1 MKKKLIALTLCFA
14 VAAMFGGCGK
24 ANSSAT
30 VATVNG
36 EKVTMDELQYFLV
49 QEANQL
55 SSQHQD
61 AETGKV
67 SDDFWSSDI
76 DGKTAAQT
84 ALDKALDDV
93 TEFYVYKIEADKQ
106 GITLTDED
114 QDNIDSQKKSMIDS
128 YGEKMY
134 QAQLKAAG
142 FSEET
147 FVKLMTLSTYSQKLY
162 EAFKETLNDDEI
174 SKEAK
179 TYFDENYLKAKH
191 ILISTKN
198 SETGADLT
206 GDELEA
212 KKAKIKEVQ
221 EKLAGGA
228 SFDDLIKEY
237 GEDPGMEST
246 PEGYV
251 FTEGEMVQEFYDGT
265 KALEVGAVSEP
276 VQSSYGY
283 HIIKREALTDADYE
297 KYSETVKTSVE
308 SEKFKAKLDE
318 YKAAATVETTDAFK
332 KIDVKKIMDQYQKNY
347 EEASKVI
354 EEEYKRMQEE
364 QAAAQSES
372 PAPTDGS
379 EGATD
384 GEADAPAEATESP
397 AGESTD
403 SAE

>member
-1 MKKKLIALTLCFA
+1 
-14 VAAMFGGCGK
+14 
-24 ANSSAT
+24 
-30 VATVNG
+30 
-36 EKVTMDELQYFLV
+36 
-49 QEANQL
+49 
-55 SSQHQD
+55 
-61 AETGKV
+61 
-67 SDDFWSSDI
+67 
-76 DGKTAAQT
+76 
-84 ALDKALDDV
+84 
-93 TEFYVYKIEADKQ
+93 
-106 GITLTDED
+106 
-114 QDNIDSQKKSMIDS
+114 
-128 YGEKMY
+128 
-134 QAQLKAAG
+134 
-142 FSEET
+142 
-147 FVKLMTLSTYSQKLY
+147 
-162 EAFKETLNDDEI
+162 
-174 SKEAK
+174 
-179 TYFDENYLKAKH
+179 
-191 ILISTKN
+191 
-198 SETGADLT
+198 
-206 GDELEA
+206 
-212 KKAKIKEVQ
+212 
-221 EKLAGGA
+221 
-228 SFDDLIKEY
+228 
-237 GEDPGMEST
+237 MEST